1 MTREEVIRILEE
13 IKAEIKKE
21 EDETSEE
28 IRYGSTNK
36 EYYNGKVM
44 GLASA
49 IGTINKHIDKFMK
62 LGKSEV

>member
-1 MTREEVIRILEE
+1 MAAIVVGDISKNDIIEMSGVM
-13 IKAEIKKE
+13 KA
-21 EDETSEE
+21 
-28 IRYGSTNK
+28 
-36 EYYNGKVM
+36 M